1 MSQSTIKLSRMRLRP
16 AIGLPLLCGI
26 LFLFSTGGGGCS
38 NSQHALTEPQM
49 QKLDP
54 ALQRLVRGESRG
66 MDRYSTSM
74 RDDGVTVYSVILRSN
89 TPEVLRDAG
98 LPLNS
103 VQGDV
108 ITARLSITQL
118 RTAARLDAVRR
129 IENPTETTPKF

>member
-16 AIGLPLLCGI
+16 ARVLSLLCGI
-26 LFLFSTGGGGCS
+26 LFLFSTGLGGCS

-66 MDRYSTSM
+66 MDRYSTFE
-74 RDDGVTVYSVILRSN
+74 RDEVTVYSVILRSN
-89 TPEVLRDAG
+89 NPEALRKAD